1 MSKLCSE
8 SQASEITTTAD
19 DRRIDKKKEVI
30 LHRGALRALARIGT
44 QVYCDRDLTVSRS
57 HMLRALCQLLENYE
71 PQIIEQLRAER
82 FSGRP
87 PNGEQADE
95 RRHAFERQIA
105 AAVSRAVILGG
116 ALGSPRLDPAQ
127 PPLASAG

>member
-1 MSKLCSE
+1 MP
-8 SQASEITTTAD
+8 SQLPKYLVSSNVDPSDIRVD
-19 DRRIDKKKEVI
+19 QKKEVI

-44 QVYCDRDLTVSRS
+44 QVYCDRDITVSRS

-71 PQIIEQLRAER
+71 PQIVEQLRAER
-82 FSGRP
+82 FGGRP

-116 ALGSPRLDPAQ
+116 ALGATNANETQL
-127 PPLASAG
+127 PLSGVC